1 MTDQSADEVLAALD
15 ALMEVLTLTAA
26 QRDLVRS
33 RSEVVHLERAQGA
46 TYAEIVG
53 NSGPLVPQAVA
64 ANLNE
69 LLEAGSR
76 LRRAQA
82 KALYAEGLSMH
93 QIARLFQ
100 VSRQRVSALLRAA
113 SGVDERGIRRGMRR

>member
-15 ALMEVLTLTAA
+15 ALMEALTLTAA

-53 NSGPLVPQAVA
+53 NSGPLVPQAVTV
-64 ANLNE
+64 NLNE

-82 KALYAEGLSMH
+82 NALYAEGLSMH

-113 SGVDERGIRRGMRR
+113 SGVDERGTRRGMRR